1 MTMMALTRIRRRR
14 SCSPVNVIP
23 PLLLLLMIIT
33 ITVLLCC
40 SSSVMGFFA
49 PTISSSRVPSTLI
62 TDTIMFSSVT
72 ATNTRKRILKKRTA
86 MIFASSVDDV
96 NDEAKSDDND
106 ADKTVSSRKSTGFSF
121 WYKIPQAAYRVY
133 TGYAKQLWTDTDCSA
148 RSKIANDR
156 VAQTIRDMQHVLNS
170 EYATKTINIDTTG
183 DGDSDSDGNVVVIKN
198 NDEEIST
205 SNGSSSSSNNKSEE
219 AKDLLLKA
227 CDNMLTILDENN
239 ENEKKKNKNDDK
251 SSTSTAVVAVAAPKK
266 TPVVKKQRSV
276 LFGALMGLTVAGW
289 VFSGNYIFTG
299 LFSLITILGQLEYYR
314 MIMNTGVFPA
324 RRISVIGATSM
335 FVTALF
341 APDLHQLCL
350 PMFGLWAMIWKLT
363 MRRKISTISEIA
375 TTFTGMFYLGYVPSF
390 WVRIRTIG
398 STEMMEPTRLFPVT
412 LAMRTFLKKR
422 FDFLVPKTLVHLP
435 ITSGA
440 VFIFWSWIS
449 LAFSDVGAYFVGRKY
464 GKTKLGAISPAMGET
479 SPNKSVEGV
488 IGGCIASSLFS
499 IAGAWAQKWPHFV
512 LTGAIH
518 GTILALLGL
527 IGDLNASM
535 LKRDAGLKDFGNL
548 IPEHGG
554 IMDRVDSF
562 IWTAPYSFLVINF
575 ILPALKSA
583 CK

>member
-1 MTMMALTRIRRRR
+1 MTMMALMRIRRRR
-14 SCSPVNVIP
+14 SCSPVKMIP
-23 PLLLLLMIIT
+23 SLLLLLMTMT

-49 PTISSSRVPSTLI
+49 PTLSSSRVASTSI
-62 TDTIMFSSVT
+62 TNTAMFSSVMT
-72 ATNTRKRILKKRTA
+72 ANTRRILKKRTV

-96 NDEAKSDDND
+96 NDEEKKSDD
-106 ADKTVSSRKSTGFSF
+106 DKKVSIGRKPTGFSF

-170 EYATKTINIDTTG
+170 EYATKTINIDTAG
-183 DGDSDSDGNVVVIKN
+183 DGNVAVVAN
-198 NDEEIST
+198 NDEAMST
-205 SNGSSSSSNNKSEE
+205 SNGRSNNNNNKSEE
-219 AKDLLLKA
+219 AKELLLKA

-239 ENEKKKNKNDDK
+239 EKEKKMNKTDNK
-251 SSTSTAVVAVAAPKK
+251 STTSTAVVAAAPKK